1 MEAPA
6 QEVSKRPVPVC
17 IIVEN
22 LPVPADRR
30 VWQEARAL
38 TEAGYQV
45 SIICPKGRGFERS
58 HEMLDGIEIYRH
70 GVWEASGKLA
80 YLIEYAWALV
90 VEFVFAL
97 RIYACTHFRILQAC
111 NPPDTIFL
119 IGFFFK
125 LLGVRFIFDHHDPTP
140 ELYEARFVRNG
151 FLYWLVCLAE
161 RLSFRAADVTIVTN
175 DTLKDIA
182 LMRGGVAPDRCFV
195 VRGCPDLKDFRP
207 RSPRPELKE
216 GRTHL
221 VLYVG
226 MMGPQDG
233 VDLLLE
239 SIDYLV
245 NKMGRR
251 DTLFVMIGSGIELP
265 RLKALTTERGLDMC
279 VKFTGALY
287 GDDLLAYLSTA
298 DVGVAPDPDNS
309 LNNKLTMIKIFEYMA
324 YELPVVLYDLTEGRR
339 AAGDAAV
346 YARAN
351 DPIDFGDQIAKLL
364 DLQSLRR
371 GLGAIGK
378 SRITGNLNW
387 NFQKRIFIKAYQTA
401 LCGRSQ
407 SIKGKHELTEQHSPS
422 NIATG
427 DGTRSTSPHQGT
439 DPQPK
444 SMPREHTH

>member
-6 QEVSKRPVPVC
+6 QEVSKSPVPVC

-45 SIICPKGRGFERS
+45 SIICPKGRGFEQSR
-58 HEMLDGIEIYRH
+58 ETLDGIQIYRH
-70 GVWEASGKLA
+70 GVWEASGALA

-90 VEFVFAL
+90 AEFALAL
-97 RIYACTHFRILQAC
+97 RIYARTRFRILQAC
-111 NPPDTIFL
+111 NPPDTIFF
-119 IGFFFK
+119 IGLFFK

-140 ELYEARFVRNG
+140 ELYEARFLRKG

-161 RLSFRAADVTIVTN
+161 RLTFRTADVTIVTN
-175 DTLKDIA
+175 DSLKEIA
-182 LMRGGVAPDRCFV
+182 LMRGGMPPDRCFV
-195 VRGCPDLKDFRP
+195 VRGCPDLNDFRP
-207 RSPRPELKE
+207 QSPRPELKE
-216 GRTHL
+216 GQRHL

-226 MMGPQDG
+226 MMAPQDG

-251 DTLFVMIGSGIELP
+251 DTLFVMVGTGIELP
-265 RLKALTTERGLDMC
+265 RLKALATERGLDMC

-346 YARAN
+346 YARTN

-364 DLQSLRR
+364 DSQSLRR
-371 GLGAIGK
+371 RLGAIGK
-378 SRITGNLNW
+378 SRIAGSLNW
-387 NFQKRIFIKAYQTA
+387 DFQKQMLLKAYQTA
-401 LCGRSQ
+401 LCGRVQ
-407 SIKGKHELTEQHSPS
+407 SVNGKQELSKQRPPS
-422 NIATG
+422 NITTG
-427 DGTRSTSPHQGT
+427 DGTSSPSPRPGT
-439 DPQPK
+439 GSQPT